1 MTSTTTAAF
10 RTTITVAAP
19 IERAFSVFTAGFDS
33 WWPRAHHIG
42 SSDLAEVVIEGRV
55 GGRWLERD
63 TDGSECEWGRV
74 LDWDPPNGVALSW
87 HLNVDFEYDPDPA
100 RASRVDVRFV
110 AEGDASTRVEFE
122 HSDLDRVGSAWPKLL
137 HEISS
142 EGGWSGLLSRFAREA
157 AQEPA

>member
-1 MTSTTTAAF
+1 
-10 RTTITVAAP
+10 
-19 IERAFSVFTAGFDS
+19 
-33 WWPRAHHIG
+33 
-42 SSDLAEVVIEGRV
+42 
-55 GGRWLERD
+55 
-63 TDGSECEWGRV
+63 
-74 LDWDPPNGVALSW
+74 
-87 HLNVDFEYDPDPA
+87 
-100 RASRVDVRFV
+100 VDVRFV